1 MLATEQQWCKGR
13 LRDAHGRHCLVGA
26 IEAVGG
32 RQVLQKPILQAAREV
47 SGKRYWRIEFFNDD
61 PRTTHADVLQVLR
74 RTRENMIDGMIC
86 SFDRQP
92 RHRRWI
98 RTLRALCSRGDL
110 DAEAISP
117 ESTAGFLPANQLPC
131 AAHRKP
137 ADRPTASLNSSAAA
151 VGGSCGSAFEEEIAA
166 AEPCFSGSDTA
177 LIADVRRQQWA
188 TKMHNLWSDRDAER
202 LVAHYA
208 AAGVGR
214 DLALRVYTSRL
225 LGGDR
230 GWCCTAAA
238 TPRSR
243 P

>member
-1 MLATEQQWCKGR
+1 MPFDGIDAFDNQPIAKLGAVERMLATEQQWCKGR

-98 RTLRALCSRGDL
+98 RALRALCSRGFE
-110 DAEAISP
+110 AEAISP
-117 ESTAGFLPANQLPC
+117 ESTARFSP
-131 AAHRKP
+131 
-137 ADRPTASLNSSAAA
+137 
-151 VGGSCGSAFEEEIAA
+151 
-166 AEPCFSGSDTA
+166 EPIGLRGEPEVSVET
-177 LIADVRRQQWA
+177 
-188 TKMHNLWSDRDAER
+188 
-202 LVAHYA
+202 
-208 AAGVGR
+208 GR
-214 DLALRVYTSRL
+214 VLEFQH
-225 LGGDR
+225 
-230 GWCCTAAA
+230 
-238 TPRSR
+238 
-243 P
+243 